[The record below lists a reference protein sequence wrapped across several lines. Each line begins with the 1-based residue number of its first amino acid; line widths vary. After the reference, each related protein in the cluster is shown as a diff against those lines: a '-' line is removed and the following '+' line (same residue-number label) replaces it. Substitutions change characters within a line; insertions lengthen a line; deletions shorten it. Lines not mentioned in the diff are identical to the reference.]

1 MYLAKRAGGN
11 QVAST
16 DYLPAA
22 AWHATADGSGALAQ
36 C

>member
-16 DYLPAA
+16 DYLADPA
-22 AWHATADGSGALAQ
+22 WRATADGSGALAQ
-36 C
+36 R